1 MKFELLHLI
10 LAEVSTWDHGMS
22 KAVQIDGYP
31 EEEVMKHVG
40 YLYDEGMLNARAA
53 VYKGGAEYYPR
64 SLTMH
69 GHKTFQQWNAQLQS
83 HLDEE
88 NRSTIGFK

>member
-69 GHKTFQQWNAQLQS
+69 GHKTSNNGMHNSNLTS
-83 HLDEE
+83 MK
-88 NRSTIGFK
+88 RIGAR